1 MKADHLS
8 DLIQERDKY
17 TQIADIEN
25 DNLRENIIEV
35 NVIKNDIQNHMQEV
49 LEGIQQSGDTAEC
62 RVSLEHYR
70 QKLTLFRHQTEEQ
83 LESLAQVTR
92 YSQPQIEQMV

>member
-1 MKADHLS
+1 MKSDHLS

-25 DNLRENIIEV
+25 DNLRENIIEI
-35 NVIKNDIQNHMQEV
+35 NVIKNDIQNHMEEV
-49 LEGIQQSGDTAEC
+49 LEGIEVSGDPGEC
-62 RVSLEHYR
+62 RDSLDHYR

-83 LESLAQVTR
+83 LE
-92 YSQPQIEQMV
+92 

>member
-1 MKADHLS
+1 
-8 DLIQERDKY
+8 
-17 TQIADIEN
+17 
-25 DNLRENIIEV
+25 
-35 NVIKNDIQNHMQEV
+35 MQEV

-62 RVSLEHYR
+62 RESLEHYR

-92 YSQPQIEQMV
+92 YSQPQIDQMV